1 MGELYVGNN
10 GRGSECCRL
19 WPSLM
24 FKRGVVTESCDKDV
38 MKCLYELVEVVGDQN
53 YHHSVLRLGTDVVL
67 GNNYRSC

>member
-1 MGELYVGNN
+1 
-10 GRGSECCRL
+10 
-19 WPSLM
+19 M
-24 FKRGVVTESCDKDV
+24 FKGGVVTESCDKDV